1 VCITNYDFSDN
12 ASHLKDEF
20 NKYFHTILIDSSS
33 PAPPTHVDISIPN
46 TYYPGLWNASVE
58 YAISK
63 KYKFLM
69 FVASDV
75 QINNVKQLCEY
86 ANEATK
92 YENIGVY
99 TPSISSK
106 SRTAYPILNNRTS
119 SYIRECG
126 VVEGFF
132 FMANTEILKTIF
144 PLTNF
149 KYGWAVDVLTC
160 DKAYELNRICVVDDR
175 IEIFHPTS
183 KTAHSID
190 AKKAEEEWVKLIG
203 WPVINRCRDRQQQLN
218 DAHKFVNKA
227 TSLDLGC
234 GGKIRNPFLAEK
246 SFGIDLIEDATKGI
260 VSADL
265 IIEKIPFPDSSFEYC
280 TAFDFIEHVPRI
292 IYCPDRRLPFVE
304 LMNEI
309 HRILKPGGIFLSLT
323 PAYPANEAFQDPTH
337 VNFITSDTFLYYF
350 CNEYLWAKM
359 YGFTGNFKLLTQKS
373 GGGKLKTYLR
383 AIKD

>member
-1 VCITNYDFSDN
+1 
-12 ASHLKDEF
+12 
-20 NKYFHTILIDSSS
+20 
-33 PAPPTHVDISIPN
+33 
-46 TYYPGLWNASVE
+46 
-58 YAISK
+58 
-63 KYKFLM
+63 M

-99 TPSISSK
+99 TPSVSSK

-246 SFGIDLIEDATKGI
+246 SFGIDLIEDTTKGI

-280 TAFDFIEHVPRI
+280 TAFDFIEHIPRI
-292 IYCPDRRLPFVE
+292 IYNPTRKFPFVI

-309 HRILKPGGIFLSLT
+309 HRCLKSNGYFLSHT
-323 PAYPANEAFQDPTH
+323 PAYPHSPLFRDPTH
-337 VNFITSDTFLYYF
+337 VNYITEETFPIYF
-350 CNEYLWAKM
+350 DNINKHAQI
-359 YGFTGNFKLLTQKS
+359 YGFTGSFKVIKQGWNGFSLVTLLQK
-373 GGGKLKTYLR
+373 TVENNT
-383 AIKD
+383 